1 MSDTVIVWT
10 NDLDDDGVEVAG
22 SKIARLGSLRKMGA
36 TVPEGFALTT
46 GAYRAFVAE
55 AGLHHAIQKFLGE
68 VDDPD
73 NFDQVEA
80 ASEAIRRA
88 FHAAPI
94 PPGIAGSVADAYEE
108 LSDQCRDLNVPV
120 AVRSSATGEDGAESS
135 FAGQF
140 ETVLGVSGVEDVLDA
155 VKVCWASL
163 FGGRALSY
171 RLHHGI
177 DHTSSPMA
185 VGIIELVHARSS
197 GVAFSIHPVSGKRD
211 RMVVEANWGWGEAV
225 VQGLVTP
232 DHVEIG
238 KTDRRVLV
246 YQEHTKEIVSQFDY
260 SQGRVVEVAMP
271 MRLRDRR
278 VLNDDELAAIV
289 DAVLSIESHYDY
301 PVDVEWVISRH
312 RRPGEPVVVV
322 QARPETVHS
331 PATPES
337 SLGFDVAAIA
347 RRTVLRGPGN
357 G

>member
-1 MSDTVIVWT
+1 MSDALIVWT

-22 SKIARLGSLRKMGA
+22 SKIARLGSLRKIGV

-46 GAYRAFVAE
+46 GAYRMFVSE
-55 AGLHHAIQKFLGE
+55 AGLHHAIEKFLGD

-73 NFDQVEA
+73 DFDQVEA

-88 FHAAPI
+88 FHSAPV
-94 PPGIAGSVADAYEE
+94 PPVISTAVEEAYEE

-120 AVRSSATGEDGAESS
+120 AVRSSATGEDGVESS

-171 RLHHGI
+171 RLHHDI

-185 VGIIELVHARSS
+185 VGIIELIHARSS

-211 RMVVEANWGWGEAV
+211 RMVIEANWGWGEAV

-232 DHVEIG
+232 DHIEVG
-238 KTDRRVLV
+238 KTDRRTLL
-246 YQEHTKEIVSQFDY
+246 YQEHTKEVVSQFDY
-260 SQGRVVEVAMP
+260 SKGRVVEVQMP
-271 MRLRDRR
+271 TRLRDRR
-278 VLNDDELAAIV
+278 VLDDDELAVIV
-289 DAVLSIESHYDY
+289 DAVLEIESHYNY
-301 PVDVEWVISRH
+301 PVDVEWVIARH
-312 RRPGEPVVVV
+312 WRAGEPVVVV
-322 QARPETVHS
+322 QARPETVHA
-331 PATPES
+331 PAAPKS
-337 SLGFDVAAIA
+337 SAGFDIATIA
-347 RRTVLRGPGN
+347 RRTVLRGPDDG
-357 G
+357 